1 MEKITL
7 THTLYGAGEQVS
19 LSDTVIRV
27 RFADGT
33 ERSFVYPDAFLK
45 FLTYTDDAR
54 ERAVRALLP
63 LQPRACGGLRRRAR
77 LRRVHHVAHREPAQG
92 EPNGVRG
99 GSGRGVERLREGLRG
114 IRGRRAGVPARR
126 FQEEGR
132 LPALAPA
139 RGRTGALQAIL
150 LRM

>member
-54 ERAVRALLP
+54 ERAVRALLDE
-63 LQPRACGGLRRRAR
+63 RREAAEEEARRAAQ
-77 LRRVHHVAHREPAQG
+77 RRADSLEAART
-92 EPNGVRG
+92 
-99 GSGRGVERLREGLRG
+99 ERLRLAAEKK
-114 IRGRRAGVPARR
+114 RAASRARR
-126 FQEEGR
+126 
-132 LPALAPA
+132 PAAA
-139 RGRTGALQAIL
+139 KSEA
-150 LRM
+150 